1 MGVALSTSWNAFR
14 YNNGKGLL
22 FEIEALGIKE
32 VELSFNLTCGIVKE
46 IREAVPL
53 NRTGI
58 ISLHNFCPVPEGL
71 IREEALPDYYS
82 MSSLDEK
89 ERELA
94 IKYTKKT
101 IDTAAEL
108 GAKAVV
114 LHCGKVEVPDKTR
127 GLINLYER
135 GMRESKEFSDLKDSM
150 LKERQSLCPPFFNKA
165 LDSLEKLNRY
175 AKERDVSLGI
185 ETRFYYREVPS
196 LQEIGIILGKF
207 KGSQIFYWH
216 DTGHA
221 QVMENLGLS
230 SHKEYLDL
238 YSKAMLGIHLHDVS
252 GCSDHKPPSKGQL
265 DFAWLKPYLG
275 KETLK
280 VMEVHHP
287 ATAQDI
293 KEGKEF
299 LETVLD
305 GVI

>member
-1 MGVALSTSWNAFR
+1 MGLALSTSWNAFR
-14 YNNGKGLL
+14 YNNGKNLL
-22 FEIEALGIKE
+22 FEIGALGIKE
-32 VELSFNLTCGIVKE
+32 VELSFNLTPSIVKE
-46 IREAVPL
+46 IKEAAPL
-53 NRTGI
+53 KQIGV
-58 ISLHNFCPVPEGL
+58 ISLHNFCPIPEGL

-101 IDTAAEL
+101 IDTATEL

-114 LHCGKVEVPDKTR
+114 LHCGKVEMPDRTR

-135 GMRESKEFSDLKDSM
+135 GMRESKEFNDLKDSM

-196 LQEIGIILGKF
+196 LEEIGIILDKF

-221 QVMENLGLS
+221 QVMDNLGLS

-293 KEGKEF
+293 KESKEF